1 MKYCLY
7 TIFDLSLIGQEL
19 RLIKKL
25 MKLNINFGIYNKDDK
40 SSIYVELREIAK
52 FHVFYRY
59 STRYNLDIYYCRTEE
74 TIGDTFGQ
82 VKLPINDLKKYK
94 IPFNKLENIAT
105 EINIQYTRQH
115 DFGPLYISKRANSRY
130 INYIYNIP
138 YVVSSDSNYSL
149 NNRLNLYSDF
159 IKYNSVTII

>member
-7 TIFDLSLIGQEL
+7 TIFDLSLAGQEL
-19 RLIKKL
+19 RLIRKL
-25 MKLNINFGIYNKDDK
+25 MKLNIEFGIYNKDDK

-94 IPFNKLENIAT
+94 IPFNKLENIAP
-105 EINIQYTRQH
+105 EINIRYTRQ
-115 DFGPLYISKRANSRY
+115 DFGPLYITKRANNRY
-130 INYIYNIP
+130 INHMYNLP
-138 YVVSSDSNYSL
+138 YVISDFNDSL
-149 NNRLNLYSDF
+149 NNRLNLYNDF